1 MNLTTMTFDLKDH
14 IATITLNRPDAANA
28 LNLTMSQDLLTVASR
43 CDSADVRAVILT
55 AQGKMFCAGGDVLSF
70 AAAGAG
76 VTELM
81 RNMTAFL
88 HSAISRFARMNA
100 PLITAINGT
109 AAGAGLSMAL
119 TGDIILAAASAKFT
133 MAYTKIGVSPDGS
146 STFFLPRLVGIAK
159 AKEMILLNPV
169 YSAEEAKTHGL
180 VTEVLADD
188 ALMARANALAQQLA
202 AGPTAA
208 DIRGGAIYQAP
219 TDIAIGS
226 YGPLQVPA
234 SVVPPQVNGSGAAPA
249 RSSLLSS
256 SPSVC
261 FFLSSFLSFIL
272 FSFI

>member
-1 MNLTTMTFDLKDH
+1 
-14 IATITLNRPDAANA
+14 
-28 LNLTMSQDLLTVASR
+28 
-43 CDSADVRAVILT
+43 
-55 AQGKMFCAGGDVLSF
+55 
-70 AAAGAG
+70 
-76 VTELM
+76 
-81 RNMTAFL
+81 MTAFL

-208 DIRGGAIYQAP
+208 YGETKRLLADTFSNSLETQMEMETRAIAGLTAYSNDTREGFKAF
-219 TDIAIGS
+219 TEKRK
-226 YGPLQVPA
+226 PLFE
-234 SVVPPQVNGSGAAPA
+234 GK
-249 RSSLLSS
+249 
-256 SPSVC
+256 
-261 FFLSSFLSFIL
+261 
-272 FSFI
+272 

>member
-169 YSAEEAKTHGL
+169 YSAEEAKSHGL

-208 DIRGGAIYQAP
+208 YGETKRLLADTFSNSLETQMEMETRAIAGLTAYSNDTREGFKAF
-219 TDIAIGS
+219 TEKRK
-226 YGPLQVPA
+226 PLFE
-234 SVVPPQVNGSGAAPA
+234 GK
-249 RSSLLSS
+249 
-256 SPSVC
+256 
-261 FFLSSFLSFIL
+261 
-272 FSFI
+272 